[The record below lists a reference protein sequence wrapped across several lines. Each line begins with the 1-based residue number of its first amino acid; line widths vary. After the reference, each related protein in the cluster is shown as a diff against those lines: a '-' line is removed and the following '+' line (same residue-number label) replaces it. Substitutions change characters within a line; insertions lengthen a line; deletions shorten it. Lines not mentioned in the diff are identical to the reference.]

1 MKENAPIS
9 HFKKDKGMLGV
20 LLRKIDVLMLLWFE
34 TCVEARE
41 YEQLTSYVIVVLFY
55 SNFLQWVFLLGELFC
70 QALSALFNRF
80 LLVPEFERRTQH
92 IVSVPIISHVDTGF
106 LPNQM
111 WFFLFFFLRSLWK
124 TLRERI
130 FSSILQ
136 GEKCLKLYV
145 TYISPTLSIL
155 SV

>member
-111 WFFLFFFLRSLWK
+111 CFFLFFFFKVSVK
-124 TLRERI
+124 ERE
-130 FSSILQ
+130 FSAVYYK
-136 GEKCLKLYV
+136 EKNV
-145 TYISPTLSIL
+145 
-155 SV
+155 